1 MKKYLIILPA
11 FLISFQTISQDW
23 FSNHDYGESVSAY
36 VLGMAGDTIKGSI
49 KYDFPI
55 VMQKR
60 IYFNPLQGSNN
71 REEYTPDN
79 LIGYS
84 IDGKSWFS
92 TSVIMETFNGPFKF
106 KRFGILESDPG
117 PVSLLRIFDEQ
128 DKLKKKI
135 NSAEAEK
142 KSENIML
149 NYPENSLD
157 YLYIKKN
164 EGDAELLSS
173 KTFKKSFV
181 SKMRLYVGDYE
192 ALMQKIESRQ
202 FQLGDLKKIV
212 AEYNQWFESKRYR

>member
-1 MKKYLIILPA
+1 MKKFLIIIPV
-11 FLISFQTISQDW
+11 FLISFQALPQDW
-23 FSNHDYGESVSAY
+23 FLNHDYGESVSAY
-36 VLGMAGDTIKGSI
+36 IIGMAGDTIKGSI

-60 IYFNPLQGSNN
+60 IYFNSLQDSNT

-79 LIGYS
+79 LTGYS
-84 IDGKSWFS
+84 IGGKSWIS
-92 TSVIMETFNGPFKF
+92 TSVIMETFNGPFRF

-149 NYPENSLD
+149 SYPENSLD

-164 EGDAELLSS
+164 EGDAELLSAKS
-173 KTFKKSFV
+173 FKKSFV
-181 SKMRLYVGDYE
+181 SKMRSYVGDYE
-192 ALMQKIESRQ
+192 ALMQKIEAKQ
-202 FQLGDLKKIV
+202 YQLGDLPKIV
-212 AEYNQWFESKRYR
+212 AEYNRWFELKRYR

>member
-1 MKKYLIILPA
+1 
-11 FLISFQTISQDW
+11 
-23 FSNHDYGESVSAY
+23 
-36 VLGMAGDTIKGSI
+36 MAGDTIKGSI

-60 IYFNPLQGSNN
+60 IYFNSIQESNN
-71 REEYTPDN
+71 RVEYTPDN
-79 LIGYS
+79 LMGYS

-149 NYPENSLD
+149 NYPKNSLD

-181 SKMRLYVGDYE
+181 SRMRLYVGDYE
-192 ALMQKIESRQ
+192 DLMQKIESKQ
-202 FQLGDLKKIV
+202 YQLGDLQKIV
-212 AEYNQWFESKRYR
+212 AEYNQWFESKRSR